1 MLAFLLIVVTL
12 LLMLITAILF
22 TPMVLVIRSVKD
34 LYKVQWGP
42 VHAQVWFTEEDPRF
56 RLRAPFWSREGTLH
70 ELSSPAPDPPK
81 APFRDKHGSGKP
93 KRSPRSRWRPSPL
106 AILRTFRVRR
116 FHWSW
121 DTGDVLWNAWL
132 FPLFHAA
139 RLRGRDVAIS
149 FTGRN
154 EIELVLDNN
163 LYRIL
168 TAVLLHSSTINMK
181 KP

>member
-1 MLAFLLIVVTL
+1 MFTFLLIVMTL
-12 LLMLITAILF
+12 LMMLITAMLF
-22 TPMVLVIRSVKD
+22 IPVVLVIRSVKD
-34 LYKVQWGP
+34 IYKVQWGP
-42 VHAQVWFTEEDPRF
+42 VHAEVWFTEEDPRF
-56 RLRAPFWSREGTLH
+56 RIHVPFWTREGTLH
-70 ELSSPAPDPPK
+70 ELTLSAPDPEK
-81 APFRDKHGSGKP
+81 APSREKHGSGKP
-93 KRSPRSRWRPSPL
+93 QRSFRSHWRPSPL
-106 AILRTFRVRR
+106 AIIRTFRVRR

-139 RLRGRDVAIS
+139 RLRGHDVAIS

-154 EIELVLDNN
+154 EFELVLDNN

-168 TAVLLHSSTINMK
+168 KAALLHSSPTNTQ